1 MPALSPAAGAPDGFL
16 GCDLM
21 KGRRDGRVGKDPL
34 SYRQRTYRSL
44 VDRTVLIA
52 TQVRL
57 RETDLQILA
66 ERDVTQPAGD
76 LVAGCR
82 LQIESYIERH
92 RDFAGSLTPLPE
104 DDLAPP
110 LVRRMLAAAAL
121 AGVGPMAAVA
131 GAIAEYVGNGLL
143 AAGCKEVIVENGG
156 DIFLRR
162 SRPCTIAVFAGQSP
176 LSNRV
181 GLRLMS
187 QAQPWGVCT
196 SSGTIGHSLSLGLA
210 DSVTVVADSATVADA
225 AATRL
230 GNEAGA
236 KNDPH
241 EAVSRVLAAAGRLP
255 AIRGVLVICG
265 EVMGAVGDI
274 ELVPLT

>member
-1 MPALSPAAGAPDGFL
+1 M
-16 GCDLM
+16 
-21 KGRRDGRVGKDPL
+21 

-44 VDRTVLIA
+44 VDRSALIA

-66 ERDVTQPAGD
+66 ERDVTQPAGE

-92 RDFAGSLTPLPE
+92 RDFAESLTPLPE

-110 LVRRMLAAAAL
+110 LVRRMLAAAVL

-131 GAIAEYVGNGLL
+131 GAIAEYVGNGLV

-162 SRPCTIAVFAGQSP
+162 SRPCTIAVFAGRSP
-176 LSNRV
+176 LSYRV
-181 GLRLMS
+181 GLHLMA
-187 QAQPWGVCT
+187 QVQPWGVCT

-210 DSVTVVADSATVADA
+210 DSVTVVADSAAVADA

-236 KNDPH
+236 DCDPN
-241 EAVSRVLAAAGRLP
+241 EAVSRVLAAAGQLP

>member
-1 MPALSPAAGAPDGFL
+1 
-16 GCDLM
+16 M
-21 KGRRDGRVGKDPL
+21 KKRSGHSSKDPR
-34 SYRQRTYRSL
+34 SYRQRTYRGL
-44 VDRTVLIA
+44 VDRAELVV

-57 RETDLQILA
+57 RQTDLQILA
-66 ERDVTQPAGD
+66 DRDVTQPAGE

-82 LQIESYIERH
+82 LQLERYIERH
-92 RDFAGSLTPLPE
+92 QAFARSLAPLP
-104 DDLAPP
+104 DDELAPP
-110 LVRRMLAAAAL
+110 IVRRMLAAAAR

-131 GAIAEYVGNGLL
+131 GAVAEFVGSGLV

-156 DIFLRR
+156 DIFLLR

-181 GLRLMS
+181 GLRLAAR
-187 QAQPWGVCT
+187 QQPLGVCT
-196 SSGTIGHSLSLGLA
+196 SSGTIGHSLSFGRA
-210 DSVTVVADSATVADA
+210 DSVTVVADSVATADA

-236 KNDPH
+236 HGDPGQM
-241 EAVSRVLAAAGRLP
+241 VGRVLEAAGRLQ
-255 AIRGVLVICG
+255 AISGVLVICG
-265 EVMGAVGDI
+265 EAMGAVGAI